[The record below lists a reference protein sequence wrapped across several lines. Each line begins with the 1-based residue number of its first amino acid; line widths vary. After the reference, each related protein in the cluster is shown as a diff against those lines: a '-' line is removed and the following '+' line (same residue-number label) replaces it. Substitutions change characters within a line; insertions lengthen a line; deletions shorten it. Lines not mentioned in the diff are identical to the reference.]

1 MPPDRT
7 DREASLPPL
16 PVQPTATPWPTT
28 AWPEG
33 PLPAGLDAAA
43 LEALVG
49 ALAEPDPADGVT
61 DAVLIVHR
69 GRIVLERY
77 GPDADADRTLQS
89 WSMAKSML
97 HALVGVLILDG
108 RIDADA
114 PLPVPEW
121 QGEDDPR
128 RAISWRDALRMRS
141 GLAFVEDY
149 DDAGRSDVIEMLW
162 GRGRDDV
169 AHYAADQ
176 PLTHPVG
183 AHFAYSSGTSNLIAR
198 AVGTTV
204 GGGEAGM
211 RSFMRERLF
220 APLGMTSP
228 IPKFDAAGTW
238 KGSSF
243 CFCTARDFARFGLL
257 YLRDGIWDGT
267 RLLPEGWVDD
277 ARTPT
282 HLEADE
288 AYGSHWWVDHR
299 NAARFFASGY
309 EGQRMLVDPREDL
322 LVMRLGRSPD
332 ARAKLLL
339 ERLHEIPPLFAAP

>member
-1 MPPDRT
+1 M
-7 DREASLPPL
+7 
-16 PVQPTATPWPTT
+16 
-28 AWPEG
+28 
-33 PLPAGLDAAA
+33 
-43 LEALVG
+43 LV
-49 ALAEPDPADGVT
+49 
-61 DAVLIVHR
+61 VHR

-77 GPDADADRTLQS
+77 GPEADTERTLQS

-97 HALVGVLILDG
+97 HALVGVLVLD
-108 RIDADA
+108 RAIDPDA
-114 PLPVPEW
+114 PLPAAEW

-128 RAISWRDALRMRS
+128 RAISWRDALRMRT
-141 GLAFVEDY
+141 GLEFLEDY

-169 AHYAADQ
+169 AHYAADK
-176 PLTHPVG
+176 PLAHPVG
-183 AHFAYSSGTSNLIAR
+183 TRFAYSSGTSNLIAR

-211 RSFMRERLF
+211 RAFMHERLF
-220 APLGMTSP
+220 APLGMASP

-243 CFCTARDFARFGLL
+243 CFCMARDFARFGLL
-257 YLRDGIWDGT
+257 YLRDGVWEDR

-282 HLEADE
+282 HLTPEE
-288 AYGSHWWVDHR
+288 GYGSHWWVDHR
-299 NAARFFASGY
+299 DPARFFASGY
-309 EGQRMLVDPREDL
+309 EGQRILLDPREDL

-332 ARAKLLL
+332 TRAKALL
-339 ERLHEIPPLFAAP
+339 ESLHAIPQLFAAR